1 MIAAREDNVQ
11 KIKIKPIY
19 LRLPVAIN
27 NETEARNIG
36 FKTKT
41 TKSEAVPIVERKIAG
56 KMRRS
61 ES

>member
-19 LRLPVAIN
+19 LRLPAIN